1 MIYNSDEVEFG
12 GSSPL
17 TAAFFLSLACV
28 KYGGGI
34 YVVFFKFTMNVKFF
48 NLSLL
53 SLSHVFQWLMER
65 LNWSILI
72 LNWNL
77 LIIAHIKRTLR
88 GNIKYSILDRIHR
101 IGAFCVH
108 PRIIFISDG
117 RPTSFTNLASAFVED
132 SPLDETENVN
142 NILLYKFSINNHVGY
157 I

>member
-28 KYGGGI
+28 KYGGGMWSSSNLPWMSGFSI
-34 YVVFFKFTMNVKFF
+34 NPC
-48 NLSLL
+48 LSLL
-53 SLSHVFQWLMER
+53 HVIQWLMER

-88 GNIKYSILDRIHR
+88 GNVKYSILDRIYR